1 MVLSGDQRP
10 FSPNTYQRNSLAVK
24 IINIAKQVYLHRN
37 LIDSMARRD
46 LSAKY
51 AGSILGWIWSFIQ
64 PFVMI
69 LVFWFIFSVGF
80 RVRPTNDIPFVVWLT
95 AGMAAWFIFA
105 EIVSNS
111 PNLVV
116 SITNLVKKTLFPSEV
131 LPVINILVSLFSHFI
146 FLFILL
152 GLLLLQNMDFSFY
165 FFQAVYYLVCLLVL
179 AGGLSWGI
187 AAVHVFIRDVGQ
199 IVGVFIQVGFWAT
212 PIFWDAGMM
221 SPKIQL
227 LLKLNPMHYV
237 VQGYRDSFIY
247 FVPFWHHPFETVYFW
262 AVSLVI
268 LTFGSHVFLKLKPQF
283 ADVL

>member
-1 MVLSGDQRP
+1 M
-10 FSPNTYQRNSLAVK
+10 
-24 IINIAKQVYLHRN
+24 AK
-37 LIDSMARRD
+37 RD
-46 LSAKY
+46 LRAKY
-51 AGSILGWIWSFIQ
+51 AGSFLGWIWSFIQ

-80 RVRPTNDIPFVVWLT
+80 RVKPTNDVPFVVWLT
-95 AGMAAWFIFA
+95 AGMAAWFLFA
-105 EIVSNS
+105 EIVNGS

-131 LPVINILVSLFSHFI
+131 LPVINILISLFSHFI

-152 GLLLLQNMDFSFY
+152 GLLFLQDMPFSLY
-165 FFQAVYYLVCLLVL
+165 YFQAIYYLISLVVL
-179 AGGLSWGI
+179 AIGLSWGI
-187 AAVHVFIRDVGQ
+187 SAVHVFIRDVGQ

-212 PIFWDAGMM
+212 PIFWDAKIM
-221 SPKIQL
+221 SPKIQF

-247 FVPFWHHPFETVYFW
+247 FVPFWQHPYETLYFW
-262 AVSLVI
+262 AVSLLI
-268 LTFGSHVFLKLKPQF
+268 LFFGSHVFLKLKPQF